1 MLTSEQ
7 IVHIWKVRQRCGQC
21 TSTRWFSHH
30 LRFGH
35 GCQSAN
41 RFWLVLREIRRLGS
55 ARRGASEPVWVC
67 HQGSAMR
74 FAQRIPWEGGEATSG
89 RTRLLWSDHLAEV
102 DLDSASSRCSYDTSD
117 SDRRRIDTR
126 DRLGVGCGW
135 QAHPVVPAWTS
146 APGPNPPAWMG
157 GGVLRTSAP
166 HGHRSSASQVGGPAG
181 SLTSVR
187 VQIRVRSG
195 PPQQIPLGPRR

>member
-7 IVHIWKVRQRCGQC
+7 IVHIWKVRQRRGQC
-21 TSTRWFSHH
+21 TSALWFSHH

-41 RFWLVLREIRRLGS
+41 RFWLVLREVRK
-55 ARRGASEPVWVC
+55 ARECSPRASGTGVGVPP
-67 HQGSAMR
+67 GSAMR
-74 FAQRIPWEGGEATSG
+74 SRSTDSMGGGEATSG

-135 QAHPVVPAWTS
+135 RPHLVVPAWTS

-166 HGHRSSASQVGGPAG
+166 HGHRSSASQVGG
-181 SLTSVR
+181 R
-187 VQIRVRSG
+187 
-195 PPQQIPLGPRR
+195 LGL